1 MTHEP
6 DFAGRIVS
14 VWCKEP
20 AQGGVLEDVRVQCLY
35 DRPFIVGKFADNGK
49 DEPDPRSGAMFW
61 FPVHDILMLTVYP
74 DLQTARAAYAARE
87 KQLTQRRPAERK

>member
-6 DFAGRIVS
+6 DFAGRIVQ

-20 AQGGVLEDVRVQCLY
+20 AQGGVLEDARVQCLY
-35 DRPFIVGKFADNGK
+35 DRPFIVGKIADYGK
-49 DEPDPRSGAMFW
+49 GERDARAGATFW

-74 DLQTARAAYAARE
+74 DLQSARAAYAARD
-87 KQLTQRRPAERK
+87 KQLAQRPQGPSH